1 MSKESDN
8 IEIKKNESSGA
19 LAYVCLLLI
28 IVAVFLFSPG
38 MSLLAIIVSIG
49 GFKLDPTQMW
59 TFAITTSAGIF
70 GVMWYYGKS
79 FKQYLLL
86 SLVIIAVYLIAFYG
100 FKADFP
106 LIHWRYYFS

>member
-1 MSKESDN
+1 MSEESN
-8 IEIKKNESSGA
+8 STEVKKDESSGA

-49 GFKLDPTQMW
+49 KFKLDPTQMW
-59 TFAITTSAGIF
+59 TFAITISSGVF

-79 FKQYLLL
+79 FKQYLFHLL
-86 SLVIIAVYLIAFYG
+86 SLLYI
-100 FKADFP
+100 
-106 LIHWRYYFS
+106 